1 MFTLFERVK
10 MLQNGLGQYPVKPL
24 GWRPFSEFEINRRLP
39 DIKISNGQ
47 FSLQLIPQCVFT
59 ISTLTGGNAV
69 PNTTIP
75 PSSHLSVTY
84 QDSFDSYPDQSP
96 VKYFTDEGGSFNAE
110 KDSGN
115 AANGVLKQAVA
126 EKPVHGAWWN
136 DGEPWTVMGDS
147 QSPVWSNY
155 TVAVRARIDGPA
167 SSPIIPSPSP
177 GPEHQITIVQSSS
190 ASVASGQCL
199 NVVGQS
205 TKDGTDIM
213 AYACGETRETPQS
226 VGLRLVN
233 GP

>member
-1 MFTLFERVK
+1 M
-10 MLQNGLGQYPVKPL
+10 
-24 GWRPFSEFEINRRLP
+24 
-39 DIKISNGQ
+39 
-47 FSLQLIPQCVFT
+47 
-59 ISTLTGGNAV
+59 

-96 VKYFTDEGGSFNAE
+96 AKYFTDEGGSFNAE